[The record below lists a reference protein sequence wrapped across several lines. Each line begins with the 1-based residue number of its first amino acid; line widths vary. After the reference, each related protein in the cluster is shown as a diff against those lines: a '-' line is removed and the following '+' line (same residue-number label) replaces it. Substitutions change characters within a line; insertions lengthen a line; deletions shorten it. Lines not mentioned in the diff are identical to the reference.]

1 MATFDCHITISEV
14 QCLNLNVNT
23 HLYPAYLLDGS
34 KHAANTIK
42 PTRRP
47 QTEALS
53 LARCGEQE
61 YDSREME

>member
-1 MATFDCHITISEV
+1 MATFDYHITIYKV
-14 QCLNLNVNT
+14 LCLNLNVNT
-23 HLYPAYLLDGS
+23 HFYPAYLLDGS
-34 KHAANTIK
+34 KLATNTIK